1 MYMKIAFV
9 LGFDIINF
17 EINLNLSNQGFFYM
31 TKKSRQKFQ
40 YLENEKSFW
49 GETKCIFHHI

>member
-1 MYMKIAFV
+1 MKIAFV

-31 TKKSRQKFQ
+31 TKKSRQMFQ
-40 YLENEKSFW
+40 YPENEKSF
-49 GETKCIFHHI
+49 